1 MHLQDQ
7 GIENC
12 DGVNGRVRRAR
23 GLSNDNGGVR
33 RGRQIYDV
41 SKGSETQILQQQQQR
56 RWRRVEEESKGLE
69 RTTEAVLDRKQAR
82 WIGNDN
88 GVLIFLAIGLL
99 PVTLSSMC
107 LFAVSF

>member
-1 MHLQDQ
+1 MTMEASAEDTEYTTRTKDCRQQWRKQ
-7 GIENC
+7 GID
-12 DGVNGRVRRAR
+12 DGT
-23 GLSNDNGGVR
+23 
-33 RGRQIYDV
+33 
-41 SKGSETQILQQQQQR
+41 KEFTT
-56 RWRRVEEESKGLE
+56 
-69 RTTEAVLDRKQAR
+69 TTEAVLDRKQAR